1 MTSTPLVNK
10 LHIKEH
16 QMIAVL
22 NPPPGYRDLLG
33 ELPEGVQV
41 YERLEGSYDLI
52 QAFFFNSEDLSKQIE
67 ALKDALKVDGILW
80 ISYQKISAKQDSDL
94 NRDILRE
101 LLAEINLKAVSL
113 ISINDTW
120 SAMRFKHL

>member
-10 LHIKEH
+10 LRIKEN
-16 QMIAVL
+16 QMIAVI
-22 NPPPGYRDLLG
+22 NSPPGYQNLLV

-41 YERLEGSYDLI
+41 YERLEGSFDLI
-52 QAFFFNSEDLSKQIE
+52 QAFFSNSEDLSKQIK
-67 ALKDALKVDGILW
+67 ALKDALKVHGILW

-120 SAMRFKHL
+120 SAMRFKRL